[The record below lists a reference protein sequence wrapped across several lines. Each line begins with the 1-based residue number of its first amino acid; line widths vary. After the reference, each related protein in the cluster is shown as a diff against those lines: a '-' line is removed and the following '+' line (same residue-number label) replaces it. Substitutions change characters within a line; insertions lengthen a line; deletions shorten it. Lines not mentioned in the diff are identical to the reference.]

1 MKINFILI
9 KKALITLLGAIAIYY
24 LTNLYLVLMSQPE
37 NIKNNFSSI
46 SNSQSISQNLGQST
60 QEPLSRG
67 FNYKIV
73 GYRAGEKRA
82 SVIVEK
88 NNQTYVVQQGELL
101 ENTYKLESVN
111 SKIAI
116 FTQNG
121 KSYQLSTEITINN

>member
-1 MKINFILI
+1 MKINFILV
-9 KKALITLLGAIAIYY
+9 KKALITLLGAAAIYS
-24 LTNLYLVLMSQPE
+24 LINLYLVLMSQPE

-46 SNSQSISQNLGQST
+46 SNSQSISENPGQLI
-60 QEPLSRG
+60 QESVSSS
-67 FNYKIV
+67 FNYKVI
-73 GYRAGEKRA
+73 GYRAGDKRA

-121 KSYQLSTEITINN
+121 KSYQLSTDITINN

>member
-46 SNSQSISQNLGQST
+46 SNSQSISQNPGQST

-67 FNYKIV
+67 FNYNIV

-121 KSYQLSTEITINN
+121 KSYQLSTDITINN

>member
-9 KKALITLLGAIAIYY
+9 KKALITMLGAIAIYY
-24 LTNLYLVLMSQPE
+24 LINLYLVLMSQPE
-37 NIKNNFSSI
+37 SIKNNFSSI
-46 SNSQSISQNLGQST
+46 SNSQSISENPGQST
-60 QEPLSRG
+60 QEPLSGG

-73 GYRAGEKRA
+73 GYRAGDKRA

-121 KSYQLSTEITINN
+121 KSYQLSTDIIINN

>member
-9 KKALITLLGAIAIYY
+9 KKALITLLGAAAIYY
-24 LTNLYLVLMSQPE
+24 LINLYLVLMSQPE

-46 SNSQSISQNLGQST
+46 SNSQSISENPGQSI
-60 QEPLSRG
+60 QESVSST
-67 FNYKIV
+67 FNYKVI
-73 GYRAGEKRA
+73 GYRASDKRA
-82 SVIVEK
+82 SVIVKK
-88 NNQTYVVQQGELL
+88 NNQSYVVQQGELL

-121 KSYQLSTEITINN
+121 KSYQLSTDITINN

>member
-9 KKALITLLGAIAIYY
+9 KKARITLLGAVAIYY
-24 LTNLYLVLMSQPE
+24 LINLYLVLMSQPE

-46 SNSQSISQNLGQST
+46 SNSQSISENPGQSI
-60 QEPLSRG
+60 QESVSSS
-67 FNYKIV
+67 FDYKVI
-73 GYRAGEKRA
+73 GYRAGDKRA

-121 KSYQLSTEITINN
+121 KSYQLSTDITINN

>member
-1 MKINFILI
+1 MKINFILV
-9 KKALITLLGAIAIYY
+9 KKALITLLGAVAIYY
-24 LTNLYLVLMSQPE
+24 LINLYLVLMSQPE

-46 SNSQSISQNLGQST
+46 SNSQSISENPGQLI
-60 QEPLSRG
+60 QESVSSS
-67 FNYKIV
+67 FNYKVI
-73 GYRAGEKRA
+73 GYRAGDKRA

-101 ENTYKLESVN
+101 ENTYKLESVD

-121 KSYQLSTEITINN
+121 KSYQLSTDITINN

>member
-1 MKINFILI
+1 MKINFILV
-9 KKALITLLGAIAIYY
+9 KKALITLLGAVAIYY
-24 LTNLYLVLMSQPE
+24 LINLYLVLMSQPE

-46 SNSQSISQNLGQST
+46 SNSQSISENSGQSI
-60 QEPLSRG
+60 QESVSSS
-67 FNYKIV
+67 FNYKVI
-73 GYRAGEKRA
+73 GYRAGDKRA

-121 KSYQLSTEITINN
+121 KSYQLSTDITINN

>member
-1 MKINFILI
+1 M
-9 KKALITLLGAIAIYY
+9 LGAVAMYY
-24 LTNLYLVLMSQPE
+24 LINLYLVLMSQPE

-46 SNSQSISQNLGQST
+46 SNSQSISENPGQSK
-60 QEPLSRG
+60 QESVSSS
-67 FNYKIV
+67 FNYKVI
-73 GYRAGEKRA
+73 GYRAGDKRA

-121 KSYQLSTEITINN
+121 KSYQSVSYTHLTLPTNREV

>member
-1 MKINFILI
+1 MKINFILV
-9 KKALITLLGAIAIYY
+9 KKALITLLGAVAIYY
-24 LTNLYLVLMSQPE
+24 LINLYLVLMSQPE

-46 SNSQSISQNLGQST
+46 SNSQSISENPGQLI
-60 QEPLSRG
+60 QESVSSS
-67 FNYKIV
+67 FNYKVI

-121 KSYQLSTEITINN
+121 KSYQLSTDIIINN

>member
-1 MKINFILI
+1 MKINFILA
-9 KKALITLLGAIAIYY
+9 KKALIIMLGAVAMYY
-24 LTNLYLVLMSQPE
+24 LINLYLVLMSQPE

-46 SNSQSISQNLGQST
+46 SNSQSISENPGQSI
-60 QEPLSRG
+60 QESVSSS
-67 FNYKIV
+67 FNYKVI
-73 GYRAGEKRA
+73 GYRAGDKRA

-121 KSYQLSTEITINN
+121 KSYQLSTDIIINN

>member
-1 MKINFILI
+1 MKINFILV
-9 KKALITLLGAIAIYY
+9 KKALIIILGAVAMYY
-24 LTNLYLVLMSQPE
+24 LINLYLVLMSQPE

-46 SNSQSISQNLGQST
+46 SNSQSISENPGQSI
-60 QEPLSRG
+60 QESVSSS
-67 FNYKIV
+67 FNYKVI
-73 GYRAGEKRA
+73 GYRAGDKRA

-121 KSYQLSTEITINN
+121 KSYQLSTDITINN

>member
-24 LTNLYLVLMSQPE
+24 LINLYLVLMSQPE

-46 SNSQSISQNLGQST
+46 SNSQSISENPGQSI
-60 QEPLSRG
+60 QESVSSS
-67 FNYKIV
+67 FNYKVI
-73 GYRAGEKRA
+73 GYRAGDKRA

-121 KSYQLSTEITINN
+121 KSYQLSTDIIINN

>member
-24 LTNLYLVLMSQPE
+24 LINLYLVLMSQPE

-121 KSYQLSTEITINN
+121 KSYQLSTDITINN

>member
-1 MKINFILI
+1 MKINLI
-9 KKALITLLGAIAIYY
+9 VVKKSLIALLVAAAIYCVI
-24 LTNLYLVLMSQPE
+24 NLYLVLMSQPE
-37 NIKNNFSSI
+37 KIDNNFSSI
-46 SNSQSISQNLGQST
+46 SNSQSISQNPGQLI
-60 QEPLSRG
+60 QEPLSSD

-121 KSYQLSTEITINN
+121 KSYQLSTDITINN

>member
-1 MKINFILI
+1 MKINFILA
-9 KKALITLLGAIAIYY
+9 KKALIIMLGAVAMYY
-24 LTNLYLVLMSQPE
+24 LINLYLVLMSQPE

-46 SNSQSISQNLGQST
+46 SNSQSISENPGQSI
-60 QEPLSRG
+60 QESVSSS
-67 FNYKIV
+67 FDYKVI
-73 GYRAGEKRA
+73 GYRAGDKRA

-121 KSYQLSTEITINN
+121 KSYQLSTDITINN

>member
-24 LTNLYLVLMSQPE
+24 LINLYLALMSQPE

-46 SNSQSISQNLGQST
+46 SNSQSISENPGQSI
-60 QEPLSRG
+60 QESVSSS
-67 FNYKIV
+67 FDYKVI
-73 GYRAGEKRA
+73 GYRAGDKRA

-121 KSYQLSTEITINN
+121 KSYQLSTDITINN

>member
-24 LTNLYLVLMSQPE
+24 LINLYLILMSQPE

-46 SNSQSISQNLGQST
+46 SNSQSISENPGQSI
-60 QEPLSRG
+60 QESVSSS
-67 FNYKIV
+67 FNYKVI
-73 GYRAGEKRA
+73 GYRAGDKRA

-121 KSYQLSTEITINN
+121 KSYQLSTDITINN

>member
-1 MKINFILI
+1 MKINFILV
-9 KKALITLLGAIAIYY
+9 KKALITLLGAVAIYY
-24 LTNLYLVLMSQPE
+24 LINLYLVLMSQPE

-46 SNSQSISQNLGQST
+46 SNSQSISENPGQLI
-60 QEPLSRG
+60 QESVSSS
-67 FNYKIV
+67 FNYKVI
-73 GYRAGEKRA
+73 GYRAGDKRA

-121 KSYQLSTEITINN
+121 KSYQLSTDIIINN

>member
-9 KKALITLLGAIAIYY
+9 KKALITLLGSIAIY
-24 LTNLYLVLMSQPE
+24 LLINLYLVIMSQPE

-46 SNSQSISQNLGQST
+46 SNPQSISQNPGQSI
-60 QEPLSRG
+60 QESVSSS
-67 FNYKIV
+67 FNYKVI
-73 GYRAGEKRA
+73 GYRAGDKRA
-82 SVIVEK
+82 SLIVEK

-121 KSYQLSTEITINN
+121 KSYQLSTDITINN

>member
-1 MKINFILI
+1 MKINFILV
-9 KKALITLLGAIAIYY
+9 KKALIIMLGAVAMYY
-24 LTNLYLVLMSQPE
+24 LINLYLVLMSQPE

-46 SNSQSISQNLGQST
+46 SNSQSISENPRQSL
-60 QEPLSRG
+60 QETVSSS
-67 FNYKIV
+67 FNYKVI
-73 GYRAGEKRA
+73 GYRAGDKRA

-121 KSYQLSTEITINN
+121 KSYQLSTDITINN

>member
-9 KKALITLLGAIAIYY
+9 KKTLITLLGAVAIYY
-24 LTNLYLVLMSQPE
+24 LINLYLALMSQPE
-37 NIKNNFSSI
+37 NITNNFSSI
-46 SNSQSISQNLGQST
+46 SNSQSISENPGQSI
-60 QEPLSRG
+60 QESVSSN
-67 FNYKIV
+67 FNYKVI
-73 GYRAGEKRA
+73 GYRAGDQRA
-82 SVIVEK
+82 SVIVKK

-121 KSYQLSTEITINN
+121 KSYQLSTDITINN

>member
-9 KKALITLLGAIAIYY
+9 KKALITLLGAAAIYY
-24 LTNLYLVLMSQPE
+24 LINLYLVLMSQPE

-46 SNSQSISQNLGQST
+46 SNSQSISENPGQSI
-60 QEPLSRG
+60 QESVSSN
-67 FNYKIV
+67 FNYKVI
-73 GYRAGEKRA
+73 GYRAGDKRA
-82 SVIVEK
+82 SVIVKK

-121 KSYQLSTEITINN
+121 KSYQLSTDITINN

>member
-9 KKALITLLGAIAIYY
+9 KKALITLLGAAAIYF
-24 LTNLYLVLMSQPE
+24 LINLYLVLMSQPE

-46 SNSQSISQNLGQST
+46 SNSQSISENPGQSI
-60 QEPLSRG
+60 QESVSST
-67 FNYKIV
+67 FNYKVI
-73 GYRAGEKRA
+73 GYRAGDKRA
-82 SVIVEK
+82 SVIVKK

-121 KSYQLSTEITINN
+121 KSYQLSTDITINN

>member
-121 KSYQLSTEITINN
+121 KSYQLSTDIIINN

>member
-9 KKALITLLGAIAIYY
+9 KKALITLLGAAAIYY
-24 LTNLYLVLMSQPE
+24 LINLYLVLMSQPE

-46 SNSQSISQNLGQST
+46 SNSQSISENPGQSI
-60 QEPLSRG
+60 QESVSST
-67 FNYKIV
+67 FNYKVI
-73 GYRAGEKRA
+73 GYRAGDKRA
-82 SVIVEK
+82 SVIVKK
-88 NNQTYVVQQGELL
+88 NNQSYVVQQGELL

-121 KSYQLSTEITINN
+121 KSYQLSTDIIINN

>member
-1 MKINFILI
+1 MKINFILV
-9 KKALITLLGAIAIYY
+9 KKALIIMLGAVAMYY
-24 LTNLYLVLMSQPE
+24 LINLYLVLMSQPE

-46 SNSQSISQNLGQST
+46 SNSQSISENPGQSI
-60 QEPLSRG
+60 QEPVSSS
-67 FNYKIV
+67 FNYKVI
-73 GYRAGEKRA
+73 GYRAGDKRA

-121 KSYQLSTEITINN
+121 KSYQLSTDITINN

>member
-37 NIKNNFSSI
+37 NIENNFSSI
-46 SNSQSISQNLGQST
+46 SNSQSISQNPGQST

-121 KSYQLSTEITINN
+121 KSYQLSTDITINN

>member
-1 MKINFILI
+1 MKINFILV
-9 KKALITLLGAIAIYY
+9 KKALITMLGAVAMYY
-24 LTNLYLVLMSQPE
+24 LINLYLVLMSQPE

-46 SNSQSISQNLGQST
+46 SNSQSISENPGQSI
-60 QEPLSRG
+60 QESVSSS
-67 FNYKIV
+67 FNYKVI
-73 GYRAGEKRA
+73 GYRAGDKRA

-121 KSYQLSTEITINN
+121 KSYQLSTDITINN

>member
-9 KKALITLLGAIAIYY
+9 KKALTTLLGAIAIYY
-24 LTNLYLVLMSQPE
+24 LINLYLVLMSQPE

-46 SNSQSISQNLGQST
+46 SNSQSILENPRQSL
-60 QEPLSRG
+60 QETVSSS
-67 FNYKIV
+67 FNYKVI
-73 GYRAGEKRA
+73 GYRAGDKRA
-82 SVIVEK
+82 SLIVEK

-121 KSYQLSTEITINN
+121 KSYQLSTDITINN

>member
-1 MKINFILI
+1 MKINFILV
-9 KKALITLLGAIAIYY
+9 KKALIIILGAVAMYY
-24 LTNLYLVLMSQPE
+24 LINLYLVLMSQPE

-46 SNSQSISQNLGQST
+46 SNSQSISENPGQSI
-60 QEPLSRG
+60 QESVSSS
-67 FNYKIV
+67 FNYKVI
-73 GYRAGEKRA
+73 GYRAGDKRA
-82 SVIVEK
+82 SLIVKK

-121 KSYQLSTEITINN
+121 KSYQLSTDITINN

>member
-1 MKINFILI
+1 MKINFILV
-9 KKALITLLGAIAIYY
+9 KKALMIMLGAVAMYY
-24 LTNLYLVLMSQPE
+24 LINLYLVLMSQPE

-46 SNSQSISQNLGQST
+46 SNSQSISENPGQLI
-60 QEPLSRG
+60 QESVSSS
-67 FNYKIV
+67 FNYKVI
-73 GYRAGEKRA
+73 GYRAGDKRA

-121 KSYQLSTEITINN
+121 KSYQLSTDITINN

>member
-1 MKINFILI
+1 MKINFILV
-9 KKALITLLGAIAIYY
+9 KKALIIMLGAVAMYY
-24 LTNLYLVLMSQPE
+24 LINLYLVLMSQPE

-46 SNSQSISQNLGQST
+46 SNSQSISENPSQSI
-60 QEPLSRG
+60 QESVSSS
-67 FNYKIV
+67 FNYKVI
-73 GYRAGEKRA
+73 GYRAGDKRA

-121 KSYQLSTEITINN
+121 KSYQLSTDITINK

>member
-1 MKINFILI
+1 MKINFILV
-9 KKALITLLGAIAIYY
+9 KKALIIMLGAVAMYY
-24 LTNLYLVLMSQPE
+24 LINLYLVLMSQPE

-46 SNSQSISQNLGQST
+46 SNSQSILENPRQSL
-60 QEPLSRG
+60 QETVSSS
-67 FNYKIV
+67 FNYKVI
-73 GYRAGEKRA
+73 GYRAGDKRA

-121 KSYQLSTEITINN
+121 KSYQLSTDITINN

>member
-1 MKINFILI
+1 MKINFILV
-9 KKALITLLGAIAIYY
+9 KKALITLLGAVAIYY
-24 LTNLYLVLMSQPE
+24 LINLYLVLMSQPE
-37 NIKNNFSSI
+37 DIKNNFSSI
-46 SNSQSISQNLGQST
+46 SNSQSILENPRQSL
-60 QEPLSRG
+60 QETVSSS
-67 FNYKIV
+67 FNYKVI
-73 GYRAGEKRA
+73 GYRAGDKRA

-121 KSYQLSTEITINN
+121 KSYQLSTDIIINN

>member
-24 LTNLYLVLMSQPE
+24 LINLYLVLMSQPE

-46 SNSQSISQNLGQST
+46 SNSQSILENPRQSL
-60 QEPLSRG
+60 QETVSSS
-67 FNYKIV
+67 FNYKVI
-73 GYRAGEKRA
+73 GYRAGDKRA

-121 KSYQLSTEITINN
+121 KSYQLSTDIIINN

>member
-1 MKINFILI
+1 MKINFILV
-9 KKALITLLGAIAIYY
+9 KKALITLLGAVAIYY
-24 LTNLYLVLMSQPE
+24 LINLYLVLMSQPE

-46 SNSQSISQNLGQST
+46 SNSQSIPENPGQLI
-60 QEPLSRG
+60 QESVSSS
-67 FNYKIV
+67 FNYKVI
-73 GYRAGEKRA
+73 GYRAGDKRA

-121 KSYQLSTEITINN
+121 KSYQLSTDITINN

>member
-1 MKINFILI
+1 MKINFILV
-9 KKALITLLGAIAIYY
+9 KKALITLLGAVAIYY
-24 LTNLYLVLMSQPE
+24 LINLYLVLMSQPE

-46 SNSQSISQNLGQST
+46 SNSQSILENPRQSL
-60 QEPLSRG
+60 QETVSSS
-67 FNYKIV
+67 FNYKVI
-73 GYRAGEKRA
+73 GYRAGDKRA
-82 SVIVEK
+82 SLIVEK

-121 KSYQLSTEITINN
+121 KSYQLSTDITINN

>member
-1 MKINFILI
+1 MKINFILV

-24 LTNLYLVLMSQPE
+24 LINLYLVLMSQPE

-46 SNSQSISQNLGQST
+46 SNSQSISENPGQLI
-60 QEPLSRG
+60 QESVSSS
-67 FNYKIV
+67 FNYKVI
-73 GYRAGEKRA
+73 GYRAGDKRA

-121 KSYQLSTEITINN
+121 KSYQLSTDIIINN

>member
-9 KKALITLLGAIAIYY
+9 KKALITLLGVVAIYY
-24 LTNLYLVLMSQPE
+24 LINLYLVLMSQPE

-46 SNSQSISQNLGQST
+46 SNSQSISENLGQSI
-60 QEPLSRG
+60 QESVSST
-67 FNYKIV
+67 FNYKVI
-73 GYRAGEKRA
+73 GYRAGDKRA
-82 SVIVEK
+82 SVIVKK

-121 KSYQLSTEITINN
+121 KSYQLSTDITINN